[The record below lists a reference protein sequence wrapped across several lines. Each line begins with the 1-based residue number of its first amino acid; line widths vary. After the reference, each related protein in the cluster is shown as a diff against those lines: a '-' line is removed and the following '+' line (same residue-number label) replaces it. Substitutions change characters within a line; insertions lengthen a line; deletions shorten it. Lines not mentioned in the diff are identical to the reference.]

1 MKPVVI
7 YYSKYGHTKQ
17 YAEAI
22 ARRLNCP
29 MFSIE
34 TANNKDLTSFDTI
47 IFGSALYAGKMKGKE
62 FLDQTIDKNLV
73 IFTVGLSEPEVTD
86 YSEIMKMSLS
96 PQAISKAK
104 IYHYLGGMTFNQM
117 SFMDRMLMRM
127 MKKMKFDK
135 TPVAEQSTNFRHMM
149 DHYYEG
155 FNYFEE
161 SAIDELVAEVEKK
174 SK

>member
-1 MKPVVI
+1 
-7 YYSKYGHTKQ
+7 
-17 YAEAI
+17 
-22 ARRLNCP
+22 

-73 IFTVGLSEPEVTD
+73 IFTVGLSDPEVTD

-96 PQAISKAK
+96 TQAISKAK
-104 IYHYLGGMTFNQM
+104 IYHFFGGMTINQM

-135 TPVAEQSTNFRHMM
+135 TLESDQSTNFKLMM
-149 DHYYEG
+149 KHYYEE

-161 SAIDELVAEVEKK
+161 SAINELVAAMENI
-174 SK
+174 